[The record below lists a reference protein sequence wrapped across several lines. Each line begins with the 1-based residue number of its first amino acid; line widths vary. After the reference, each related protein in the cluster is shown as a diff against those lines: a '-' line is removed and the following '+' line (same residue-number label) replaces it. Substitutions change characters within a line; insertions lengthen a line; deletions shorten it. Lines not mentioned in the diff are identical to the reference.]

1 MKVFAEF
8 HRSGVI
14 NQSTNA
20 TFIALLPKKS
30 QTKKFQTLDLLALS
44 LVLQD
49 NSQSLIG
56 TIKRCTT

>member
-1 MKVFAEF
+1 MRVFAEF
-8 HRSGVI
+8 HRSGII

-20 TFIALLPKKS
+20 TFVVLLPKTAR
-30 QTKKFQTLDLLALS
+30 QKKFQTLDLLALS